1 MKTEK
6 FRVIQFIREFIIASD
21 KILENFPKSELELKN
36 RIRNNSYDLLEIT
49 YEANSINNI
58 EYKKELL
65 FHIIAKIKVMDF
77 LINLSYDKKLITQK
91 KYYVL
96 GRKLDDIAKFVNGWL
111 KKLGATVSEDKD
123 LAK

>member
-21 KILENFPKSELELKN
+21 KILENFPKVELELKN
-36 RIRNNSYDLLEIT
+36 RIRNNSYDLLEIA
-49 YEANSINNI
+49 YEANSINDI
-58 EYKKELL
+58 ERKKELL
-65 FHIIAKIKVMDF
+65 FQIIAKIKVIDF
-77 LINLSYDKKLITQK
+77 LINLSYDKKLVTQR
-91 KYYVL
+91 KYYTL

-123 LAK
+123 LN